1 MALPNIKELES
12 LLKLLRKQGV
22 TDFKCEGFEIK
33 LGDEPVKA
41 KNGTAQTDD
50 KIETDGALSDEE
62 LLFWSSSQIG

>member
-1 MALPNIKELES
+1 MATPNVKELET
-12 LLKLLRKQGV
+12 LIKMLRKQGV
-22 TDFKCEGFEIK
+22 TDFKCEGLELK

-41 KNGTAQTDD
+41 KNGTATTDD